1 VLEEYTYVNMKVNVG
16 LKDIDFD
23 HTNPEYALR

>member
-1 VLEEYTYVNMKVNVG
+1 MKLNVG

-23 HTNPEYALR
+23 HTNPEYAFVNSKKKAS